1 MARIGIHRVT
11 GEVLTGWAHC
21 AQSIGIILTTAIG
34 SLIMARDFGADVP
47 SLIDAPASARVVL
60 ALMSA
65 TAQALAKD
73 EPGFKLTKVQILSL
87 DGTGLAQFTLAG
99 VFYPNGHLGDYSVSS
114 QVSASVPVT
123 LQAFGA
129 RAAVRGGL

>member
-1 MARIGIHRVT
+1 MARIGIDRVT
-11 GEVLTGWAHC
+11 GQVLTGWAHC

-34 SLIMARDFGADVP
+34 SLIMARDFGSNVP
-47 SLIDAPASARVVL
+47 SLIDAPGSARVVL

-73 EPGFKLTKVQILSL
+73 EPGFKLKKVQILSL
-87 DGTGLAQFTLAG
+87 DGSGLAEFVLAG

-114 QVSASVPVT
+114 DVKASVPAN
-123 LQAFGA
+123 LQAFGHS
-129 RAAVRGGL
+129 AAPRGGL